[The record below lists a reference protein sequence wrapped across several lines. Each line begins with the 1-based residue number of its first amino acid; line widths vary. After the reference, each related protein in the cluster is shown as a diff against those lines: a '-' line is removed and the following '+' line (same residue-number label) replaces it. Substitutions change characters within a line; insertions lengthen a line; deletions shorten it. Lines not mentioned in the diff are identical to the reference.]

1 MAQYQPYL
9 ALNQASWT
17 FANERFNRR
26 KGDFAAAIRRGKNLP
41 SRVCAALGLT
51 PADRVLHLLCND
63 GREAA
68 ALSFHTGARVDGV
81 DFSDDAVRFARE
93 LNLALSLSNTFVAAE
108 AYGFLE
114 QQPPTGYGKILLTPG
129 SLRWL
134 PDLGRFF
141 ELCAAGMAP
150 GATMTVWDFHP
161 LRLCIDDDMRLA
173 HSYPL
178 SPRPYEREEGIR
190 DFAVDGADYVLF
202 DRVPEDAPAFHN
214 PHRVYITEYGLGS
227 ILQASLAGGALTV
240 TRFEELGFS
249 WEQRCFGWLEADA
262 EGSFSAPAGV
272 PEIPLTFLLQLR
284 RAGTG

>member
-1 MAQYQPYL
+1 MAQYRGYL

-26 KGDFAAAIRRGKNLP
+26 KGDFAAAIRRGRNLP
-41 SRVCAALGLT
+41 ARVCSALELT

-93 LNLALSLSNTFVAAE
+93 LNFALSLSNTFVAAE
-108 AYGFLE
+108 AYGFLA
-114 QQPPTGYGKILLTPG
+114 QAPTARYDKILLTPG

-134 PDLGRFF
+134 PDLGGFF
-141 ELCAAGMAP
+141 ELCAAWMAP
-150 GATMTVWDFHP
+150 GSTMTVWDFHP
-161 LRLCIDDDMRLA
+161 IRLCVDDDMRLA

-178 SPRPYEREEGIR
+178 SPQSYERAEGIR
-190 DFAVDGADYVLF
+190 DFAADGADYVLF
-202 DRVPEDAPAFHN
+202 DRSRDGEAFDN

-227 ILQASLAGGALTV
+227 IIQAAVAGGALV
-240 TRFEELGFS
+240 LERVEELGFS
-249 WEQRCFGWLEADA
+249 WEQRCFPWLEADA

-272 PEIPLTFLLQLR
+272 PEIPLTFLLRLR
-284 RAGTG
+284 RAATR